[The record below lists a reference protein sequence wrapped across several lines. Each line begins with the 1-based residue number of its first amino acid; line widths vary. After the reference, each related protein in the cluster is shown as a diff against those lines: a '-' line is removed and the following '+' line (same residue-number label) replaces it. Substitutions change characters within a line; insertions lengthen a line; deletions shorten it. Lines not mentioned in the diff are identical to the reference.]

1 MSTDGLHAVAQRLAD
16 TQRSG
21 DTDAYVRMLAPDYV
35 VEFPQS
41 HELVRGPENV
51 RRMLAE
57 HPQAPR
63 FDAVP
68 RVTLLGGQWA
78 ALETHASYG
87 DEPWWVVS
95 VVELGEHQALRER
108 CYYAP
113 RLSAAGWRAA
123 WVVPIS
129 DADPP
134 RELGGHQVVERG
146 VVERYFRA
154 QSEADL
160 DTLDRLRHPAW
171 VHDMPQAGER
181 FPSSRAYLEAHAH
194 YPGGL
199 PALRPIAITGAED
212 QWVIGASPV
221 PLRVN
226 GVGAHWLG
234 EVERVYPGGETWFDL
249 LFMDFRDGQV
259 VAERSYWCQPFE
271 APAWRSDIAERY

>member
-1 MSTDGLHAVAQRLAD
+1 MGTDDLYALAESLAV

-21 DTDAYVRMLAPDYV
+21 DLDAYVGMLAPDYV

-41 HELVRGPENV
+41 HELVRGPDNV

-63 FDAVP
+63 FDGTP
-68 RVTLLGGQWA
+68 RVTLLGERWA
-78 ALETHASYG
+78 AIETHASYG
-87 DEPWWVVS
+87 EEPWWVVS
-95 VVELGEHQALRER
+95 VVELDQLQAARER

-113 RLSAAGWRAA
+113 RLPAATWRAA
-123 WVVPIS
+123 WVVPLVE
-129 DADPP
+129 AEAPP
-134 RELGGHQVVERG
+134 APAGHQAVERG

-160 DTLDRLRHPAW
+160 EALARLRHPAW
-171 VHDMPQAGER
+171 KHDMPQAGER

-199 PALRPIAITGAED
+199 PALKPIGITGAED
-212 QWVIGASPV
+212 RWVIGASPV

-226 GVGAHWLG
+226 GIGAHWLG
-234 EVERVYPGGETWFDL
+234 EVERVHPGGETWFDL

-259 VAERSYWCQPFE
+259 VAERSYWCQPFA
-271 APAWRSDIAERY
+271 APAWRSDIAEPS

>member
-1 MSTDGLHAVAQRLAD
+1 MSTDRLRALAEQLAT

-21 DTDAYVRMLAPDYV
+21 DLDAYVELLAPDYA

-41 HELVRGPENV
+41 REVVRGPANV

-63 FDAVP
+63 FDGAP
-68 RVTLLGGQWA
+68 RVTLLGERWA
-78 ALETHASYG
+78 AVETHSVYG

-95 VVELGEHQALRER
+95 VVELGERLARRER
-108 CYYAP
+108 SYYAP
-113 RLSAAGWRAA
+113 RLGPATWRAP
-123 WVVPIS
+123 WVVPLAEGPAPGPAAGQS
-129 DADPP
+129 
-134 RELGGHQVVERG
+134 VERD

-160 DTLDRLRHPAW
+160 DTLTRLRHPAW

-181 FPSSRAYLEAHAH
+181 FPSSQAYVEAHAH

-199 PALRPIAITGAED
+199 PALTPLALVGAED

-226 GVGAHWLG
+226 GIGAHWLG
-234 EVERVYPGGETWFDL
+234 EVERVYPSGETWFDL
-249 LFMDFRDGQV
+249 LFMDFQDGQV
-259 VAERSYWCQPFE
+259 VAERSYWCQPFD
-271 APAWRSDIAERY
+271 APAWRSDINERY

>member
-1 MSTDGLHAVAQRLAD
+1 MTTEAIRNLAERLAT

-21 DTDAYVRMLAPDYV
+21 DVDAYIALLSPEYV

-41 HELVRGPENV
+41 RERIRGPANV
-51 RRMLAE
+51 RRMIGE

-63 FDAVP
+63 FDGTP
-68 RVTLLGGQWA
+68 RVTLLGDRWA
-78 ALETHASYG
+78 SIETHASYG

-95 VVELGEHQALRER
+95 VVELGDRQALRER
-108 CYYAP
+108 AYYAP
-113 RLSAAGWRAA
+113 RLAPADWRHA

-129 DADPP
+129 DDAPP
-134 RELGGHQVVERG
+134 PDIGGHQAVERD

-154 QSEADL
+154 QSEADME
-160 DTLDRLRHPAW
+160 TLARARHPQW

-181 FPSSRAYLEAHAH
+181 FPSSDAYLEAHAN

-199 PALRPIAITGAED
+199 PALTPLGITGAED
-212 QWVIGASPV
+212 QWVVGPSAV

-234 EVERVYPGGETWFDL
+234 EVERVYPDGETWFDL
-249 LFMDFRDGQV
+249 LFMDFRDGRV
-259 VAERSYWCQPFE
+259 AAERSYWCQPFE
-271 APAWRSDIAERY
+271 APAWRADIAERG

>member
-1 MSTDGLHAVAQRLAD
+1 MSTDQLRARAERLGT
-16 TQRSG
+16 TQGTG
-21 DTDAYVRMLAPDYV
+21 DLDAYVELLAPDYV

-41 HELVRGPENV
+41 HELVRGPGNV

-63 FDAVP
+63 LDGAP
-68 RVTLLGGQWA
+68 RATLLGEQWA
-78 ALETHASYG
+78 AIETHASYG
-87 DEPWWVVS
+87 GEPWWVVS
-95 VVELGEHQALRER
+95 VVELGEQLAKRER
-108 CYYAP
+108 AYYAP
-113 RLSAAGWRAA
+113 RLAPATWRAG
-123 WVVPIS
+123 WVVPLD
-129 DADPP
+129 DAEPP
-134 RELGGHQVVERG
+134 QPAGHQAVERG
-146 VVERYFRA
+146 LVERYFRA

-160 DTLDRLRHPAW
+160 DTLARLRHPAW
-171 VHDMPQAGER
+171 VHDMPQTAER
-181 FPSSRAYLEAHAH
+181 FPSSEAYLEAHAN

-199 PALRPIAITGAED
+199 PALKPIAITGAED

-226 GVGAHWLG
+226 GIGAHWLG
-234 EVERVYPGGETWFDL
+234 EVERVYPNGETWFDL

>member
-1 MSTDGLHAVAQRLAD
+1 MSTDALRDLGQRLAL
-16 TQRSG
+16 TQLAG
-21 DTDAYVRMLAPDYV
+21 DTDAYVAMLAPTYV

-41 HELVRGPENV
+41 HELVRGPDNV
-51 RRMLAE
+51 RRMLSE

-63 FDAVP
+63 FDGTP
-68 RVTLLGGQWA
+68 RVTLLGERWA
-78 ALETHASYG
+78 AIETHASYG
-87 DEPWWVVS
+87 DEPWWVIS
-95 VVELGEHQALRER
+95 VVELGEHGAQRER

-113 RLSAAGWRAA
+113 RLEPAAWRAA

-129 DADPP
+129 DAQPP
-134 RELGGHQVVERG
+134 PELGGHHAVERG

-160 DTLDRLRHPAW
+160 ETLARLRHPAW

-181 FPSSRAYLEAHAH
+181 FPSSAAYLEAHAH

-199 PALRPIAITGAED
+199 PALQPIALTGAED
-212 QWVIGASPV
+212 QWVLGASPV

-234 EVERVYPGGETWFDL
+234 EVERTYPDGETWFDL
-249 LFMDFRDGQV
+249 LFMDFRSGQV
-259 VAERSYWCQPFE
+259 AAERSYWCQPFA
-271 APAWRSDIAERY
+271 APDWRADIAEQF

>member
-1 MSTDGLHAVAQRLAD
+1 MSTESLRDLAQHLAA

-21 DTDAYVRMLAPDYV
+21 DLDAYAELLAPDYA

-41 HELVRGPENV
+41 HEVVRGRANV

-63 FDAVP
+63 FDGEP
-68 RVTLLGGQWA
+68 RVTLLGERWA
-78 ALETHASYG
+78 AVETHAAYG

-95 VVELGEHQALRER
+95 VVELGERQALRER
-108 CYYAP
+108 SYYAP
-113 RLSAAGWRAA
+113 RLPSAPWRAA
-123 WVVPIS
+123 WVVPLP
-129 DADPP
+129 DAEPP
-134 RELGGHQVVERG
+134 GPMPGQAVERD

-160 DTLDRLRHPAW
+160 DALTRLRHPAW

-181 FPSSRAYLEAHAH
+181 FPSSQAYLEAHAH

-199 PALRPIAITGAED
+199 PALKPIALVGAED
-212 QWVIGASPV
+212 QWVIGAAPV

-226 GVGAHWLG
+226 GIGAHWLG
-234 EVERVYPGGETWFDL
+234 EVERTYPSGETWFDL